1 MDNAVRYGERLTTIW
16 FYYQISD
23 SGLTLICED
32 DGLGVPDKA
41 KAKIFERGVGRNTG
55 MGLFLTRE
63 ILRITGISIRETGVY
78 GKGARFELIIPN
90 GTWRFVKKGG
100 KE

>member
-1 MDNAVRYGERLTTIW
+1 MTKIR

-23 SGLTLICED
+23 KGLTLICED
-32 DGLGVPDKA
+32 DGVGIADSA
-41 KAKIFERGVGRNTG
+41 KMKIFERGVGRNTG

-78 GKGARFELIIPN
+78 GMGSRFELIIPN
-90 GTWRFVKKGG
+90 GTWRFVDIHG

>member
-1 MDNAVRYGERLTTIW
+1 MTTFR

-23 SGLTLICED
+23 AGLTLICED
-32 DGLGVPDKA
+32 DGAGIPDNA
-41 KAKIFERGVGRNTG
+41 KTRIFERGVGRNTG
-55 MGLFLTRE
+55 MGLFLARE

-90 GTWRFVKKGG
+90 GTWRFVK
-100 KE
+100 